1 MAIDFAEL
9 KTTDAVYYEI
19 GRRYVS
25 LMEFREAIE
34 NAIVA
39 PVDFA
44 TKATGAGGK
53 KKNCN
58 PSKSHF
64 CQTPNGSGSC
74 VSLKKKCQFT
84 PDAPVAQASNYTGT
98 KSKGKGKAAA
108 APAQA
113 GAASAP
119 PADQQAQ
126 PKVDA
131 TPTLK
136 PVSYNPNAIP
146 DLEPKA
152 FAEFRSDREFLK
164 NQDDPEEVWN
174 KSAADAGMTKAA
186 FRNRIAAAITAG
198 FVPSDEALADAK
210 LTKAQ
215 QQQLQANQAALQE
228 KRSRV
233 QQIQAAIDHPLMDD
247 SEASGYKPRMSRDE
261 ADAYSQGSFAGNLSF
276 YHGNPTAMVDDMANN
291 GIKPDLNNR
300 GLFGKGA
307 YFATSREVA
316 ELYALGSMPLEPGP
330 DDTSSASVIE
340 VRTRVKNP
348 YVMNSTDIANAGSFF
363 PGSQDNNVD
372 STAIT
377 EFARAKGH
385 DSIYLADKGY
395 FITFDQRQTV
405 VVDKEDMPTNSPR
418 MQSIRDYWW
427 GENKAERATITHEES
442 RSRDSDTFKA
452 LAGASRSENRT
463 FEPASD
469 DDEFDF

>member
-276 YHGNPTAMVDDMANN
+276 YHGNSKAVADDMATN
-291 GIKPDLNNR
+291 GIQPERNNR
-300 GLFGKGA
+300 GIFGKGA
-307 YFATSREVA
+307 YLATSQEVA
-316 ELYALGSMPLEPGP
+316 ESYAFYAFPADDPNAGS
-330 DDTSSASVIE
+330 SSLLE

-348 YVMNSTDIANAGSFF
+348 YVMNSEDITNIGTFF
-363 PGSQDNNVD
+363 PGDQSNAVD
-372 STAIT
+372 STAIN
-377 EFARAKGH
+377 EFVRAKGH

-405 VVDKEDMPTNSPR
+405 IVEKEDMTRDSPR
-418 MQSIRDYWW
+418 MQSIKDYWW
-427 GENKAERATITHEES
+427 GDNRTERSTIAYEES
-442 RSRDSDTFKA
+442 LSQASASFKA
-452 LAGASRSENRT
+452 LTGASRSENRT
-463 FEPASD
+463 FDPASD
-469 DDEFDF
+469 DDDFDF